1 MAYYTDEQL
10 AQAGRELAQAMQQ
23 LRTRVEAVEA
33 KPAVDAMTQRWNEGR
48 EHAKSRGYGASE
60 LNELEDYMQNRGIMS
75 HSDAMQLSPI
85 QPKQMVFGGL
95 PADEQ
100 KMLFDG
106 DEEGFL
112 RIATRRALRGQ

>member
-1 MAYYTDEQL
+1 MAYSDAEL
-10 AQAGRELAQAMQQ
+10 AQAGRQLAES
-23 LRTRVEAVEA
+23 LRNLHSRVEAVEA
-33 KPAVDAMTQRWNEGR
+33 KPAVDAMQQRWNEGR
-48 EHAKSRGYGASE
+48 DHAKSRGYNGQE
-60 LNELEDYMQNRGIMS
+60 LVELEDFMQNRGIMN
-75 HSDAMQLSPI
+75 HSDAMQLAPI

-100 KMLFDG
+100 KLLFDG